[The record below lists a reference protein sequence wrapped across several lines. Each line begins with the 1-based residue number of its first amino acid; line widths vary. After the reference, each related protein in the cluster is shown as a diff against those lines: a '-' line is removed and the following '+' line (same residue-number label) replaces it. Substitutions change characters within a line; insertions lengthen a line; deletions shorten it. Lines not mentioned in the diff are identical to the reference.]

1 MKYSEDIKLEIG
13 GKFLNGDYHKDLK
26 QLTKDLD
33 RLIKSAKSEQL
44 KLYDVV
50 GRSEQLPSK
59 EDVYSEI
66 KRVTELYYNDDN
78 VRKSAFGLGFST
90 GVNFVNKDILK

>member
-50 GRSEQLPSK
+50 GRSEQLPPFYCPNCGNEWDTNK
-59 EDVYSEI
+59 NNACQCGAY
-66 KRVTELYYNDDN
+66 
-78 VRKSAFGLGFST
+78 VRR
-90 GVNFVNKDILK
+90 

>member
-50 GRSEQLPSK
+50 GRSEQYFCCK
-59 EDVYSEI
+59 EQIGQRCSEQC
-66 KRVTELYYNDDN
+66 
-78 VRKSAFGLGFST
+78 LGCFQFQNS
-90 GVNFVNKDILK
+90 NS

>member
-50 GRSEQLPSK
+50 GRSEQCAHEYK
-59 EDVYSEI
+59 V
-66 KRVTELYYNDDN
+66 DDN
-78 VRKSAFGLGFST
+78 S
-90 GVNFVNKDILK
+90 DIPFDLICQKCGKKY

>member
-44 KLYDVV
+44 KLHNVV
-50 GRSEQLPSK
+50 GRNEQLVCDRCK
-59 EDVYSEI
+59 EHDKQEPTDPFCMECKIEI
-66 KRVTELYYNDDN
+66 EQ
-78 VRKSAFGLGFST
+78 
-90 GVNFVNKDILK
+90 